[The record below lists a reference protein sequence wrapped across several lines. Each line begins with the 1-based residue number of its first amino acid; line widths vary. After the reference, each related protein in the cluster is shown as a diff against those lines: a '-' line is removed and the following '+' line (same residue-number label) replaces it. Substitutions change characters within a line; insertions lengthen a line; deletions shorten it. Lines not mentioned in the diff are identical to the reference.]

1 MAYRGKH
8 EQSEYTHSSHR
19 TNGREDYRCSAYTY
33 GDEYTPAKGKKKRCS
48 VLRPVIHFGS
58 LALAAV
64 FIFLMARH
72 IFWGAEN
79 KRLNEEIVSQAVQS
93 AEETPTPLPTSTPAP
108 TPSATPE
115 PTPEP
120 TPTPTPEP
128 TPEPTPK
135 PEMAPVKIDFD
146 TLKAQNKDTI
156 GWIYLEGTPI
166 NYPIVRRDNDNE
178 YYLDHLFNG
187 SQNEN
192 GTIFADYRNTQPF
205 EEWNTVLYGHNM
217 KDGAMFGY
225 MDEYSAQ
232 PFYDT
237 HPVPYI
243 MTPEKDY
250 KVEIC
255 ASFLTNVD
263 TAVFQFPRTEGN
275 PVKLIDDVV
284 NYSYINTGV
293 VPTTEDSLVTFST
306 CYMEDSHRFVI
317 IGVLRD
323 LYRE

>member
-8 EQSEYTHSSHR
+8 EQSEYLHV
-19 TNGREDYRCSAYTY
+19 DYRQVRK
-33 GDEYTPAKGKKKRCS
+33 TPQQKKKKRS

-72 IFWGAEN
+72 IFWGVEN
-79 KRLNEEIVSQAVQS
+79 DRLNEAIVSQAVQS
-93 AEETPTPLPTSTPAP
+93 VESPAPDEAAASPVPTETPAP
-108 TPSATPE
+108 TATPE

-166 NYPIVRRDNDNE
+166 NYPIVRREGDNE

-192 GTIFADYRNTQPF
+192 GTIFVDYRNTQPF
-205 EEWNTVLYGHNM
+205 KEWNTLVYGHNM
-217 KDGAMFGY
+217 KDGSMFGI

-232 PFYDT
+232 YFYDKC
-237 HPVPYI
+237 PVLYI
-243 MTPEKDY
+243 MTPEADY

-263 TAVFQFPRTEGN
+263 MAVFQFPRTEGN
-275 PVKLIDDVV
+275 AAKLIDDITK
-284 NYSYINTGV
+284 YSYINPGLI
-293 VPTTEDSLVTFST
+293 PTPEDRLVSFST

-317 IGVLRD
+317 IGVLRE